1 MADTGAILGFDIGG
15 ANIKVATSDGHY
27 VHSVPF
33 PMWRSQNQ
41 LGTQI
46 SSLIAEFRKAHENPR
61 ALALTMTG
69 ELADSFNSKRDGV
82 ISICN
87 AVTEGAADIE
97 TILCYETGGR
107 WCRTDEADNRWAKL
121 AASNWHA
128 MAHHCSQLLSKGTHI
143 LIDVGT
149 TTTDILPLAEGEV
162 ATKGIDDTT
171 RLQRGELV
179 YCGVERAS
187 LSSIVSSLIIDGTPT
202 PIARERFATTLDTFL
217 ITGEIPERPDYIET
231 ADSKPATRLAAH
243 RRLARLICQCPELL
257 SDQQAQQMAQQTR
270 KAIVQLL
277 SSAYQQ
283 VTSQVSSPID
293 SIIAIGQGDF
303 LVPDFTGGLP
313 IQYLRDLHPGSSQ
326 NLARIGPAFA
336 VAVLLE
342 QHLNQASSA

>member
-1 MADTGAILGFDIGG
+1 MPDTGPILGFDIGG

-27 VHSVPF
+27 VHSVSF

-82 ISICN
+82 SSICN

-97 TILCYETGGR
+97 TILCYETGGQ
-107 WCRTDEADNRWAKL
+107 WCRADEADNRWAQL
-121 AASNWHA
+121 AASNWYA

-149 TTTDILPLAEGEV
+149 TTTDIVPLAEGQV
-162 ATKGIDDTT
+162 ATKGSDDTT
-171 RLQRGELV
+171 RLQHGELV

-187 LSSIVSSLIIDGTPT
+187 LSSIVSSLTIDGTPT

-217 ITGEIPERPDYIET
+217 ITGEISERPDDIET
-231 ADSKPATRLAAH
+231 ADSKPATRRAAH
-243 RRLARLICQCPELL
+243 RRMARLICQCPELL
-257 SDQQAQQMAQQTR
+257 SDKQARQMAQQTR
-270 KAIVQLL
+270 EAIVQLL

-283 VTSQVSSPID
+283 VTSQISSPID

-342 QHLNQASSA
+342 QHLNQA

>member
-46 SSLIAEFRKAHENPR
+46 STLIAEFRKAHDNPR

-97 TILCYETGGR
+97 TILCYETGGQ

-202 PIARERFATTLDTFL
+202 PIARERFCDNPRHFSYHR
-217 ITGEIPERPDYIET
+217 GNSGT
-231 ADSKPATRLAAH
+231 A
-243 RRLARLICQCPELL
+243 
-257 SDQQAQQMAQQTR
+257 
-270 KAIVQLL
+270 
-277 SSAYQQ
+277 
-283 VTSQVSSPID
+283 
-293 SIIAIGQGDF
+293 
-303 LVPDFTGGLP
+303 
-313 IQYLRDLHPGSSQ
+313 
-326 NLARIGPAFA
+326 
-336 VAVLLE
+336 
-342 QHLNQASSA
+342 